1 VAAAQR
7 LVPNHLE
14 KKKNRHFKI
23 IIIRDEDKREITRRR
38 AAACVD
44 IRDSERASYE
54 VLNLVTH
61 KKGTRRAGQSGT
73 FDLFKGQ

>member
-1 VAAAQR
+1 LKR
-7 LVPNHLE
+7 
-14 KKKNRHFKI
+14 KKIGIFK
-23 IIIRDEDKREITRRR
+23 IIIRDEDKREITKRR
-38 AAACVD
+38 AAAYVD